1 MRAGSFV
8 AASLFGAF
16 CVASP
21 AAAGPP
27 FLTDDPEPVDLG
39 HWEVIGFSMGTVV
52 RGDSAGTL
60 PGVEVNY
67 GALPGLQLHV
77 KVPVSFNSQSVTG
90 TESGYGDTEFGAKY
104 RFINPGEDD
113 WWPQVAVYPAVD
125 LRTGNVPRG
134 LGTGATH
141 MFLPLWMQKDLASGR
156 AMAVADTGS
165 ILDRETEI
173 TGSLA
178 GNFSVRSPTTWCLA
192 PSCFIKL
199 PRRAEYPAAWDFP
212 SAVKR
217 QPDLTSAEPMIFPQI
232 ITCCSR
238 LDAEFRTQRRPTNS
252 PIT

>member
-8 AASLFGAF
+8 AASLFGVF

-141 MFLPLWMQKDLASGR
+141 MFLPLWMQEDFWQVDELWRWRILDQSWTGKQELLVLWLATSASGR
-156 AMAVADTGS
+156 
-165 ILDRETEI
+165 
-173 TGSLA
+173 
-178 GNFSVRSPTTWCLA
+178 
-192 PSCFIKL
+192 
-199 PRRAEYPAAWDFP
+199 
-212 SAVKR
+212 R
-217 QPDLTSAEPMIFPQI
+217 QPGAWRGAVSSN
-232 ITCCSR
+232 C
-238 LDAEFRTQRRPTNS
+238 LDERSTRQRGIS
-252 PIT
+252 PRQ